1 MNALNKYVG
10 GKKNDAFVGK
20 SLSSHTRAATRSDAG
35 NAKGGGGEK
44 SHRFSE
50 GQ

>member
-1 MNALNKYVG
+1 MNALNKYLG

-20 SLSSHTRAATRSDAG
+20 SLSSHTRAARSDAG